1 MDRRWF
7 AVPTLLAVL
16 VLGAIALAQEDIKP
30 LRGGEQE
37 VEILNPP
44 QQQAVE
50 QVDQTVQ
57 QEVSKHEVPTQSQ
70 RTVSAVSKFA
80 VAVLGLAVAIG
91 ASAASL
97 IFL

>member
-16 VLGAIALAQEDIKP
+16 VLGAIAIAQEDIEP
-30 LRGGEQE
+30 LHGGQQE

-44 QQQAVE
+44 QQQVVE
-50 QVDQTVQ
+50 AVDQTAVQ
-57 QEVSKHEVPTQSQ
+57 DVAKHEVPTQSQ
-70 RTVSAVSKFA
+70 RTVSAVGKFA

>member
-7 AVPTLLAVL
+7 AAPTLLAVL
-16 VLGAIALAQEDIKP
+16 VLGAIAVAQEDIQP
-30 LRGGEQE
+30 LGGGQQE
-37 VEILNPP
+37 IEILHPP
-44 QQQAVE
+44 DLQGVE
-50 QVDQTVQ
+50 SVEGTAQ

-70 RTVSAVSKFA
+70 RTLASVSKFA

>member
-16 VLGAIALAQEDIKP
+16 VLGAMAVAQDDIQP

-37 VEILNPP
+37 IEVLHPPDQQMVES
-44 QQQAVE
+44 
-50 QVDQTVQ
+50 VDGAVQ